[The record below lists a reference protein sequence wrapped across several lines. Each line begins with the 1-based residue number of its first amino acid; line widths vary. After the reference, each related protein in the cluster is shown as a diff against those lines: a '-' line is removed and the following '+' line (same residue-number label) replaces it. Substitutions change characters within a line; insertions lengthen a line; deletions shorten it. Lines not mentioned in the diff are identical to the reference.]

1 MKKWMKTAAAAF
13 IGAAICTAAGSLS
26 ASADVT
32 PDGDTL
38 KLSGNVTVDEV
49 QAYANKEA
57 VKKVVCEPGTVFPEN
72 SQFLFNNFTYA
83 ESIDLS
89 NADTSQVTN
98 MSDMF
103 TWCKELTSLDLG
115 SFKTDNVTRM
125 SYMFYACEKLKNLDL
140 SNFNTENVES
150 MSYMFCE
157 SSSLESLDLSGFNT
171 SKVIYANEMF
181 GGCNHLETL
190 DLSSFDF
197 SQDADLRQLFF
208 VCTNL
213 KTIYVSD
220 NWNLNAEAKSENMF
234 GGCIKLVGENGTAY
248 DANHTDKEYARI
260 DGKDGQPGYF
270 TFKFSDNYVKGA
282 SLSLDGKIGVNF
294 HVSLNSKAFTVV
306 VNGPGT
312 TIEYPVSQIGMYK
325 QDDGSYK
332 IPVYVNATQAGEAV
346 TLKILDEAGEQLDLY
361 NSDFEKLDNGTVSY
375 SVNEYIADSAQYA
388 DDENV
393 KALVKALDS
402 YCKAATNYFTGSD
415 LAVETAGSVS
425 ADDFDLF
432 VPMLAGTKM
441 ALVLDAGTAIRIF
454 YDGSETT
461 AQLEGRSFPLYIQ
474 EKNGSK
480 YFEIENI
487 AAHEL
492 DHFYGMK
499 IGTKTLAF
507 CPLSYGYLAHDL
519 AADKTEL
526 TTLVNALYAYSEAA
540 WAYQQSLAD

>member
-38 KLSGNVTVDEV
+38 ILSGNVTVDEV

-57 VKKVVCEPGTVFPEN
+57 VKKVVCEPGTVFPKN
-72 SQFLFNNFTYA
+72 SSWFFQHFDSV

-103 TWCKELTSLDLG
+103 NGCYALKSVNISSFNTSNVTDMQGMFTACKSLKRLDLS
-115 SFKTDNVTRM
+115 SFRTENVNNMNNMFSNCTALESVDLSSFNISKVENT
-125 SYMFYACEKLKNLDL
+125 SYMFNTCDDL
-140 SNFNTENVES
+140 VE
-150 MSYMFCE
+150 
-157 SSSLESLDLSGFNT
+157 LDLSGFD
-171 SKVIYANEMF
+171 M
-181 GGCNHLETL
+181 
-190 DLSSFDF
+190 SSV
-197 SQDADLRQLFF
+197 QDAQDMFHSCYELQS
-208 VCTNL
+208 
-213 KTIYVSD
+213 IYVSD
-220 NWNLNAEAKSENMF
+220 KWNLNADAIDTVMF
-234 GGCIKLVGENGTAY
+234 KYCRKLVGGNGTAY
-248 DANHTDKEYARI
+248 DENHTDKEYARI
-260 DGKDGQPGYF
+260 DGKDGKPGYF
-270 TFKFSDNYVKGA
+270 TYSENYVKGA

-346 TLKILDEAGEQLDLY
+346 TLKILDEDGEQLDLY
-361 NSDFEKLDNGTVSY
+361 KSNFEKLDNGTVSY

-432 VPMLAGTKM
+432 VPDLAGTKM

-454 YDGSETT
+454 YDGTETT
-461 AQLEGRSFPLYIQ
+461 AQR
-474 EKNGSK
+474 
-480 YFEIENI
+480 
-487 AAHEL
+487 
-492 DHFYGMK
+492 
-499 IGTKTLAF
+499 
-507 CPLSYGYLAHDL
+507 
-519 AADKTEL
+519 
-526 TTLVNALYAYSEAA
+526 
-540 WAYQQSLAD
+540 QQVF

>member
-38 KLSGNVTVDEV
+38 ILSGNVTVDEV
-49 QAYANKEA
+49 QAYANNEA
-57 VKKVVCEPGTVFPEN
+57 VKKVVCEPETVFPRSCEGM
-72 SQFLFNNFTYA
+72 FLKFAA

-89 NADTSQVTN
+89 NANTEEVTN
-98 MSDMF
+98 MTAMF
-103 TWCKELTSLDLG
+103 SQCQKLTELNITNFNTEKVKYMSSMFNKCKALENVDLS
-115 SFKTDNVTRM
+115 SFSTPNLSYVD
-125 SYMFYACEKLKNLDL
+125 YMFNYCEKLK
-140 SNFNTENVES
+140 V
-150 MSYMFCE
+150 
-157 SSSLESLDLSGFNT
+157 
-171 SKVIYANEMF
+171 
-181 GGCNHLETL
+181 L
-190 DLSSFDF
+190 DLSSFDMSNVSKSGF
-197 SQDADLRQLFF
+197 GYMFQYCS
-208 VCTNL
+208 NL
-213 KTIYVSD
+213 KTIYT
-220 NWNLNAEAKSENMF
+220 SEDWPYYPDSKLF
-234 GGCIKLVGENGTAY
+234 WGCTSLVGGNGTAY
-248 DANHTDKEYARI
+248 NENNVNMEYARI

-270 TFKFSDNYVKGA
+270 TYSGNYVKGA

-346 TLKILDEAGEQLDLY
+346 TLKILDEDGEQLDLY

-432 VPMLAGTKM
+432 VPDLAGTKM

-492 DHFYGMK
+492 DHFCGMK

-526 TTLVNALYAYSEAA
+526 INLVNALYAYSEAA